1 MEDFNLEEVLN
12 SSEDSKEVVNTK
24 EPKSKGKI
32 SGGKITACVFIGL
45 GVCFLIFLLVGVLY
59 TNFIRFPAQEEIIKE
74 QTGIYA
80 LENYEKN
87 VHDQK
92 SVFDG
97 KDYLTKEVTYA
108 NSNKHKLSFISK
120 IVNTVHYESKSVS
133 AKNIFGNDMI
143 DSKTLEVVDMTSPV
157 EEGEE
162 VFFTYVNYNAINF
175 DEETLKKLIKDYD
188 LTADNVD
195 YANIAV
201 DMFCDYISD
210 MKTIPKI
217 QVSRAPNI
225 KKTGNS
231 YTVLQ
236 DEDTYLDRLL
246 FSSDA
251 FKNCEMRFT
260 VALGKLISDKGSF
273 KPIEEWTKWDKLA
286 KIEKEETPE
295 PAKYGK
301 MTMASTW
308 VGAYYLQNEYYT
320 TDEDGNKVKDKVSP
334 QLGDG
339 SFDSPASIGTPV
351 ISYVL
356 SKDKKG
362 NLIKDPIRV
371 EMTEYGCSEDAIT
384 WFQSK
389 DVQNRGFILDSEVQ
403 YCYYVFK
410 VTNLSNK
417 TLVVKDNASLCDKNG
432 NISTK
437 TGKIFGLAESV
448 ELKPD
453 ETGIIESWGRSTE
466 LNLKYV
472 IWGKDFEKQQ
482 DPVWFR
488 VLAGNKEDKSEDK
501 GVYIINRRQKETS
514 APKTTVVDSTSST
527 E

>member
-1 MEDFNLEEVLN
+1 MEDFNLEEFLN
-12 SSEDSKEVVNTK
+12 SEEGVTHKVNVKEQ
-24 EPKSKGKI
+24 SKGKV
-32 SGGKITACVFIGL
+32 SGGRITACVLIGL
-45 GVCFLIFLLVGVLY
+45 GISFLIFLMVGVLY
-59 TNFIRFPAQEEIIKE
+59 TNFIRFPAQEEIIAE

-80 LENYEKN
+80 LENYEKA

-92 SVFDG
+92 SVFDNS
-97 KDYLTKEVTYA
+97 DYLTKEITYA

-201 DMFCDYISD
+201 DMFCDYISG

-217 QVSRAPNI
+217 QVSRVPGL
-225 KKTGNS
+225 KKTGNK
-231 YTVLQ
+231 YTVVQ
-236 DEDTYLDRLL
+236 DEDIYLDKLL

-251 FKNCEMRFT
+251 FKKCEMRFT
-260 VALGKLISDKGSF
+260 EALGKLLSDKGSF
-273 KPIEEWTKWDKLA
+273 KPSDEWINWNKLP
-286 KIEKEETPE
+286 KIEKEETAE
-295 PAKYGK
+295 PFKYGK
-301 MTMASTW
+301 MTMSMNW
-308 VGAYYLQNEYYT
+308 CGAYYLQNDYYG
-320 TDEDGNKVKDKVSP
+320 TDEDGNIVKDKITP

-339 SFDSPASIGTPV
+339 SFDSPASIGTPA

-356 SKDKKG
+356 SNDKDGK
-362 NLIKDPIRV
+362 LIKDPIRV
-371 EMTEYGCSEDAIT
+371 EMTEYGCSEDAIN
-384 WFQSK
+384 WFQGK
-389 DVQNRGFILDSEVQ
+389 DVQNRGFTLDSEAQ

-410 VTNLSNK
+410 ITNLSNK
-417 TLVVKDNASLCDKNG
+417 TLVVNDNASLCDKNG

-437 TGKIFGLAESV
+437 TGTIYGLSESI

-453 ETGIIESWGRSTE
+453 ESGVIESWGRSTE

-472 IWGKDFEKQQ
+472 IWGKDFSKQQ
-482 DPVWFR
+482 NPVWFR
-488 VLAGNKEDKSEDK
+488 VLAGNKEDTSEDK

-514 APKTTVVDSTSST
+514 VPETTVATSISK
-527 E
+527 EN